1 MSQKFVVVDLETTGN
16 SPKKGDRII
25 QFGAVIIEN
34 GKITGK
40 YSSLVNPMQD
50 IPVFIEELTGI
61 GNEMVKD
68 APLFSEIAPKIEN
81 MLKDAYF
88 VAHNVLFDLS
98 FLQEELLASGCEGFY
113 GPVLDTVEMARILY
127 PTADSYKLTDLA
139 AQRNLRHDRP
149 HQADSDAYVT
159 AELLLI
165 MQNKL
170 NSLPHVTLKE
180 LAKLSEGLKSDLHLL
195 FEEALI
201 NKEAAI
207 EILPDNLEVFRGIA
221 LKKQKLKASPAHS
234 AAVNYPKTPGEKKL
248 LLEKI
253 FSSFE
258 ERKGQYEMMDIVHE
272 AFSGQK
278 HALIEAGTGIGKS
291 LGYLLPAAVYSMN
304 TNNKV
309 IISTY
314 TTQLQEQLLT
324 NDIPKLEKMFDR
336 KFNTALL
343 KGRSHYI
350 SMARFEQSLREI
362 EENYDTA
369 LTKMQ
374 ILVWLTQTNTG
385 DIDELNLS
393 SGGMLFW
400 NKIKYERSLFMK
412 TKHWEEHDFYLKALQ
427 QAKEADL
434 LITNHSML
442 MSDLVSEIG
451 TLPEYDY
458 AVLDEGH
465 QFEKAAGK
473 YFGKSLD
480 YMTVRLLLNQLGQ
493 YDQPQLFYKLET
505 IINAHCGSEP
515 GNRPHTFEINQLI
528 SDLVY
533 ETDELFKLA
542 GMYAR
547 KASGTRQTGSKIHS
561 GLVSE
566 PNNRL
571 WSALKATAE
580 RFYFLMRDLEAAID
594 QRLTEAMTVTSKLK
608 VVQQALLEEV
618 VQVKSDMEEIRQT
631 AKAIFIDSSHQ
642 FVRWIETD
650 LRAMQNSTSIH
661 ARPVHVSAYL
671 AERFFSKKKSVIVTS
686 ATLSVNNSFQ
696 FIKKELGMEGP
707 VVEKLIPSP
716 FSYDSQIQL
725 VVPDDLPEIKAVS
738 NDEYVAAIT
747 EHIISIAEATK
758 GRMLILFTSHEMLKK
773 THELIKESGLLE
785 DFVLI
790 AQGITAGSRTR
801 LTRNFKRFDK
811 AILFGTSSFWE
822 GIDIPGEDLS
832 CLIMVRL
839 PFTPPDEPLAA
850 AKGTLIKE
858 QGGNPFYDLALP
870 EAILRFKQGFGRLIR
885 TSSDRGMIFIFDR
898 RVLTTSYGRSFL
910 SSIPNVKVK
919 KGSINEIVEFI
930 YRWL

>member
-34 GKITGK
+34 GKITGQ
-40 YSSLVNPMQD
+40 YSSLVNPLQE

-61 GNEMVKD
+61 SDEMVKD
-68 APLFSEIAPKIEN
+68 APLFSEIAPHIEE

-98 FLQEELLASGCEGFY
+98 FLQEELLAAGCEGFY
-113 GPVLDTVEMARILY
+113 GSVLDTVEMARIIF

-139 AQRNLRHDRP
+139 AKENLRHDRP

-165 MQNKL
+165 MLEKL

-180 LAKLSEGLKSDLHLL
+180 LAKLSEGLKSDLHLI
-195 FEEALI
+195 FDEAL
-201 NKEAAI
+201 NYKEAAV
-207 EILPDNLEVFRGIA
+207 EILAEDLNVFRGIA
-221 LKKQKLKASPAHS
+221 LKKPTINSSPVHTS
-234 AAVNYPKTPGEKKL
+234 AVDYPKDPGDKKL
-248 LLEKI
+248 LLEKVY
-253 FSSFE
+253 SVFE
-258 ERKGQYEMMDIVHE
+258 ERNGQYDMMDFVYE
-272 AFSGQK
+272 AFSSQK
-278 HALIEAGTGIGKS
+278 HALIEAGTGVGKS
-291 LGYLLPAAVYSMN
+291 LGYLLPAAVFSLK
-304 TNNKV
+304 NNSKV

-314 TTQLQEQLLT
+314 TTQLQEQLLS
-324 NDIPKLEKMFDR
+324 NDIPKLEEMFDR
-336 KFNTALL
+336 NINTALI

-350 SMARFEQSLREI
+350 SLARFEQSLREI

-374 ILVWLTQTNTG
+374 ILVWLTRTTTG

-400 NKIKYERSLFMK
+400 NKIKYERSIFLK
-412 TKHWEEHDFYLKALQ
+412 TRHWDEHDFYQRALQ

-442 MSDLVSEIG
+442 MSDLVAERG
-451 TLPEYDY
+451 TLPDY
-458 AVLDEGH
+458 EFAVLDEGH

-473 YFGKSLD
+473 FFGQSLD

-493 YDQPQLFYKLET
+493 YDQPQLFYKLESL
-505 IINAHCGSEP
+505 INAHGSNAE
-515 GNRPHTFEINQLI
+515 GNRMHTFEINQLI

-533 ETDELFKLA
+533 ETDELFRIGGL
-542 GMYAR
+542 YAR
-547 KASGTRQTGSKIHS
+547 KTSGSKQTGCKIHS
-561 GLVSE
+561 SLVQDV
-566 PNNRL
+566 NNRL
-571 WSALKATAE
+571 YGTLKTTAE
-580 RFYFLMRDLEAAID
+580 RFYFLLKDLEKGID
-594 QRLTEAMTVTSKLK
+594 QRLVEAKTFSAKLT

-618 VQVKSDMEEIRQT
+618 VQLKSELERIRQT
-631 AKAIFIDSSHQ
+631 AKAIFIDTSNQ
-642 FVRWIETD
+642 YVRWIDTD
-650 LRAMQNSTSIH
+650 VRALQNSTAIH
-661 ARPVHVSAYL
+661 ARPVHIASYL
-671 AERFFSKKKSVIVTS
+671 SEKFFTKKKSVIVTS
-686 ATLSVNNSFQ
+686 ATLSVNNSFN
-696 FIKKELGMEGP
+696 FIKKELGIEDA
-707 VVEKLIPSP
+707 VIEKQIPSP
-716 FSYDSQIQL
+716 FSYESQVQL
-725 VVPDDLPEIKAVS
+725 VVPDDLPEIKSVS

-758 GRMLILFTSHEMLKK
+758 GRMLILFTSHDMLKK

-832 CLIMVRL
+832 CLIIVRL
-839 PFTPPDEPLAA
+839 PFSPPDEPLTA
-850 AKGTLIKE
+850 AKCALIKE
-858 QGGNPFYDLALP
+858 KGGNPFSELSLP

-910 SSIPNVKVK
+910 TSIPNVKVK